1 MASNKSWGLIMT
13 RLNKPSNA
21 LTARSKHPESKR
33 SEDDSDH
40 NMLEVIEKLT
50 VAITAAQNLEVLLGA
65 IDKQMATYGP
75 YHRGLINMTA
85 FARRLAAAQTDLIT
99 STLDSCR

>member
-1 MASNKSWGLIMT
+1 MGAKPTRKPADSVPNMA
-13 RLNKPSNA
+13 
-21 LTARSKHPESKR
+21 
-33 SEDDSDH
+33 
-40 NMLEVIEKLT
+40 EVLEKLT
-50 VAITAAQNLEVLLGA
+50 FAITAAQNLEVLLGA